1 MIPAPRIGDGAFK
14 LQVFAMFKTLIT
26 TVLLLTS
33 TCALA
38 AKERHTF
45 ELSVFIPVPQFY
57 VRPAEA
63 GWIGLPQS
71 LSWNKSTST
80 LESLSKDF
88 TVLNQAGAVSAR
100 LVDEPYLSS
109 GQDRIE
115 LKVRFN
121 GKVLNVLTSLEVVS
135 KQEALPGK
143 RVPLEIIPQ
152 KPQQGYM
159 AGSYSGAVNLMFNAV
174 AP

>member
-1 MIPAPRIGDGAFK
+1 
-14 LQVFAMFKTLIT
+14 MFKTLT
-26 TVLLLTS
+26 ATVLLLTS
-33 TCALA
+33 TWALA
-38 AKERHTF
+38 AKEEHTF
-45 ELSVFIPVPQFY
+45 ELSVHMPVPQFY

-100 LVDEPYLSS
+100 LVDEAYLSS
-109 GQDRIE
+109 GKDRIE
-115 LKVRFN
+115 LSVKFN

-135 KQEALPGK
+135 KQEAAPGK
-143 RVPLEIIPQ
+143 RVPLEIIAQ

-159 AGSYSGAVNLMFNAV
+159 GGSYSGAVKLMFSAV